1 MRLAQHLAIS
11 LPLLLLVLIYPM
23 TGQFVHAAV
32 PTSTT
37 LTVYADGL
45 TVVTQTLG
53 LNSNQTIVSAT
64 LISSVLS
71 DIVVTDQAG
80 SALYYQI
87 SGNNITVY
95 TLGASEAVI
104 HYETQSLTSKVGTV
118 WSLQFST
125 EYNTTATLPVGS
137 TLINISSAPVSMTTI
152 NQSPVLVLLP
162 GQYTIS
168 YGLPITNSTG
178 GGGTGGGNGTKS
190 ANTPWYSSYV
200 LDSSVTI
207 LVIAGAGTGLFF
219 LLRRRGSG
227 AINLET
233 DNELRPDD
241 LNVLQFIQEK
251 GGKVL
256 EPEIRI
262 RFALPKTSAWRQIKR
277 LERMGYVKVTKIGSQ
292 NQVELVKK

>member
-1 MRLAQHLAIS
+1 MRLAQQLAPS
-11 LPLLLLVLIYPM
+11 LPLLLLVLIIPM
-23 TGQFVHAAV
+23 TGQFVHAFV

-45 TVVTQTLG
+45 TVVTQTISPN
-53 LNSNQTIVSAT
+53 LNETTVSAA

-71 DIVVTDQAG
+71 DVVVTDQAG

-95 TLGASEAVI
+95 TLGASEVVI
-104 HYETQSLTSKVGTV
+104 RYETQSLTSKVGTV

-125 EYNTTATLPVGS
+125 EYNTTATLPSGS
-137 TLINISSAPVSMTTI
+137 TLINISSAPVSMTTL

-162 GQYTIS
+162 GQYIIS

-190 ANTPWYSSYV
+190 ANTPWYSSF
-200 LDSSVTI
+200 LFDSSVII

-219 LLRRRGSG
+219 LLKRRGSG
-227 AINLET
+227 AINLEA